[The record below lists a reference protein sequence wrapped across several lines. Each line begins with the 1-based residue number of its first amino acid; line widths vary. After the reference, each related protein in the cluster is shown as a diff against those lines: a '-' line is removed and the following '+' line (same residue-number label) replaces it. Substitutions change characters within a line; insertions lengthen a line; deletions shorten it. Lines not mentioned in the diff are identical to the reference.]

1 MDLLAAVRSLDDLRR
16 YIHATLCSRENIL
29 SEQFGLSE
37 SPLMRNGQPCGRQFA
52 VQGPRSIR
60 LQAIW
65 DEVLNVVYFY
75 DARGNRFQKV
85 QLPERLLESGN

>member
-29 SEQFGLSE
+29 AEQFGLTE
-37 SPLMRNGQPCGRQFA
+37 SQLIRNGQVCGRQFA
-52 VQGPRSIR
+52 VQGPRSLR

-65 DEVLNVVYFY
+65 DEALNVVYFY

-85 QLPERLLESGN
+85 QLLERLAA

>member
-1 MDLLAAVRSLDDLRR
+1 MDLLAVRSLDDLRR

-29 SEQFGLSE
+29 AEQFGLKE
-37 SPLMRNGQPCGRQFA
+37 SQLIRQGRVCGRQFA

-65 DEVLNVVYFY
+65 DETLNTVYFY

-85 QLPERLLESGN
+85 QLPERLAA